1 MSSLLN
7 SIVPQLIILS
17 YSPLIVMHL
26 SYEETVPFKL
36 LCLKG
41 NVEAVD
47 ASPHSYN
54 IALDINR
61 NIIKGETY

>member
-1 MSSLLN
+1 MYYFIFQN
-7 SIVPQLIILS
+7 QKKIEQD
-17 YSPLIVMHL
+17 IVMHL